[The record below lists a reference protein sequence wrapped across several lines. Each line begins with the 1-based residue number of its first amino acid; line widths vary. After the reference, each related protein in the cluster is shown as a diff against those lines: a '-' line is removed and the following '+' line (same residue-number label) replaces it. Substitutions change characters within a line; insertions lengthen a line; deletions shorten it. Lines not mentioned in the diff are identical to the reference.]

1 MKKATPIFLAGIL
14 FIVTFLG
21 LVGVSKI
28 TGLWVAREGH
38 GGRFEAME
46 GGKPAG
52 GPGQSQ
58 ESEDEIQAMTEH
70 FSNMKISEFCK
81 IAEINTECAM
91 SKLGIDSLQLET
103 TFDTVAKAKGTTIA
117 KMVELIQVCSNGSGD
132 QENGPEE
139 EGDDL

>member
-1 MKKATPIFLAGIL
+1 MKKTVPIFLAGVL
-14 FIVTFLG
+14 FIVTFIG
-21 LVGVSKI
+21 LIEI
-28 TGLWVAREGH
+28 THISGLWVQREGRP
-38 GGRFEAME
+38 GGFEAME

-52 GPGQSQ
+52 RSGQ
-58 ESEDEIQAMTEH
+58 SEDEIEAMTEH
-70 FSNMKISEFCK
+70 FANMKISEFCK

-103 TFDTVAKAKGTTIA
+103 TFDAVAKAKGTTIA
-117 KMVELIQVCSNGSGD
+117 KMVELIQACSNGGGD